1 MTRPGEQARTLGYG
15 TCTGKTYETSQSSSS
30 NEQEPL
36 AMILSGED
44 IPPLVISILGIQLN
58 QRRDELTHLV
68 PEIYRVEELGA
79 DLEAWHLSLSAR
91 DKWPYSVRFV
101 DGIVCRVIGKGL
113 SVDKRAFSRTSPR
126 KELLSALPDLQ
137 RAWNGGLSLETKKGR
152 DELTVSFSPAG
163 NEYILENKD
172 LLRIWS
178 ERLHAM
184 EDGLTH
190 ESDS

>member
-68 PEIYRVEELGA
+68 PEIYRVEEMA
-79 DLEAWHLSLSAR
+79 LERKICRRNCLSSYRERIIRRQKSFLK
-91 DKWPYSVRFV
+91 DFTE
-101 DGIVCRVIGKGL
+101 
-113 SVDKRAFSRTSPR
+113 KRTPICIAGFA
-126 KELLSALPDLQ
+126 K
-137 RAWNGGLSLETKKGR
+137 SLEWWIVLRNEERKRRTY
-152 DELTVSFSPAG
+152 SFF
-163 NEYILENKD
+163 
-172 LLRIWS
+172 
-178 ERLHAM
+178 
-184 EDGLTH
+184 
-190 ESDS
+190 